1 MSYQIKSTPYFRRM
15 FNNSKKNG
23 QLQRLRDEYERI
35 QEFNDRTIE
44 LKMRQ
49 VRLKRLFR
57 EIEELR
63 AGNIGLGTDNATAT
77 VGAPATN
84 TKRALGGSNAPTP
97 AERNLRRRNHH
108 VRLTNTTP
116 EQKIHEQRIEALA
129 RARELGKEIS
139 RRNAEMAE
147 AGNGGFLRSELR
159 LTAKMQAVA
168 DARKDADERRER
180 AAKRISYGN
189 DQSRQNI
196 QRLLLVRQRKLGAG
210 NRSQLQPNS
219 QVLVPITTQQIPR
232 MQIRPSHLYPDYR
245 QLTASQLQLLAVRDE
260 RSAEQQRIRRDQQED
275 ERQQQEEEDSF
286 EGEGNH
292 QRFRR
297 QDSSMPSQDID
308 DDAEDSEE
316 QRIIQ
321 LTLQNP
327 ELADELERRRR
338 RQQEDEEEEEQL
350 QRQLRHL
357 HDETSP
363 LRLARISLSSTMT
376 EGTNATNVTVET
388 AATSPMDV
396 RCPYQGDSVSNLEEE
411 VHAAPLA
418 IPVED
423 PLDLGQ
429 SRSATISSHQPTRR
443 VPYEPCY
450 CTDSMSASNNWRQIS
465 LMLPWFKA
473 FPDLKSERPVAPP
486 RIDAGHYEEMMM
498 PAPRSNQGTYQFS
511 DMGTQAAE
519 EPFPPPPCE
528 FLLSTF
534 DFIGTGER

>member
-57 EIEELR
+57 EIEELK
-63 AGNIGLGTDNATAT
+63 AGSASENATG
-77 VGAPATN
+77 GAPPSN
-84 TKRALGGSNAPTP
+84 PKRSLGGS
-97 AERNLRRRNHH
+97 NLRRRNHY

-116 EQKIHEQRIEALA
+116 EQKIHEQRIETLA

-139 RRNAEMAE
+139 RRNAQMAE
-147 AGNGGFLRSELR
+147 AGTGGFLRSELR
-159 LTAKMQAVA
+159 LTAKMQAVE
-168 DARKDADERRER
+168 DARKDAVERRER

-189 DQSRQNI
+189 DQSRQNL
-196 QRLLLVRQRKLGAG
+196 QRLLLVRQRKMCAG
-210 NRSQLQPNS
+210 NRSHPQPHPQPNC
-219 QVLVPITTQQIPR
+219 QAVVPLPITTQQLPR

-245 QLTASQLQLLAVRDE
+245 QLTASQLQLLAVEDE
-260 RSAEQQRIRRDQQED
+260 RSAEQQRMRRDQEED
-275 ERQQQEEEDSF
+275 ERQLKEEQLRQQEDQEDQEDSSV
-286 EGEGNH
+286 E
-292 QRFRR
+292 RFRR
-297 QDSSMPSQDID
+297 QDSSMPSQEID
-308 DDAEDSEE
+308 DEDEDSEE

-321 LTLQNP
+321 LRLQNP

-350 QRQLRHL
+350 QRRLRHL

-363 LRLARISLSSTMT
+363 LRLARISLSSTVT

-388 AATSPMDV
+388 AATSP
-396 RCPYQGDSVSNLEEE
+396 YQGDSVSELEEE
-411 VHAAPLA
+411 VHTAPLA
-418 IPVED
+418 NTVED
-423 PLDLGQ
+423 PLALGQ
-429 SRSATISSHQPTRR
+429 SSSALISFHQPTRR
-443 VPYEPCY
+443 VPFQPGY
-450 CTDSMSASNNWRQIS
+450 DSPMNSMCASSKWRQIS
-465 LMLPWFKA
+465 LMMPWFKA
-473 FPDLKSERPVAPP
+473 FPDLKSER
-486 RIDAGHYEEMMM
+486 ETMT
-498 PAPRSNQGTYQFS
+498 PAPASNQATYTFS
-511 DMGTQAAE
+511 HVATQAEE

-534 DFIGTGER
+534 DFIGTAER